1 MKPEDIQKLREEFL
15 SMLQDEERLAEC
27 GYDDVVVSIGY
38 VCLWT
43 DGEVTQYGKLLG
55 TLDEDGNWNEGEE

>member
-1 MKPEDIQKLREEFL
+1 MKAEDIQHLREEFL
-15 SMLQDEERLAEC
+15 SMQQDEERLARG
-27 GYDDVVVSIGY
+27 GYDDVMVSTGY

-55 TLDEDGNWNEGEE
+55 TLNEDGDWNEGEE